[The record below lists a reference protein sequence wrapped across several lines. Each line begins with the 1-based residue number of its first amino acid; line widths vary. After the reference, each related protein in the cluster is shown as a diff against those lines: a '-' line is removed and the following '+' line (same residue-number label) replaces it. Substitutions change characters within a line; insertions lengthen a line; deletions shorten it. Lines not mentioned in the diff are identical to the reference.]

1 MSRSGPPR
9 APTKEVSVFP
19 AEAASVLRRETGAIG
34 GFVGSSVSFWSQLNR
49 FRAVLLGMI
58 VIGAFLIFLVMLR
71 GSTYVADP
79 LFDTYLEMGG
89 SLIAFTFAA
98 NALVRFRGAHDR
110 ISLILAFGFV
120 LAGLIEAGTSMTFY
134 RGMPTTP
141 GVGDHISVAW
151 LAGRTLLGIL
161 LIAALA
167 VENRVPVSRDPGK
180 EMAVATLIVGAVAY
194 LTSVFYFMLPASP
207 KIHPNAL
214 IPRTWDLV
222 PAAIYIAAAVGYR
235 WRLRRAT
242 ASLDRALYFAAILN
256 VLCHVT
262 MAESQHVLDAAAT
275 LAHVFMVLSYLVV
288 LGGTLLDNAQLFDQV
303 SKLALSDPLTGLAN
317 HRRLFEV
324 LEAELQ
330 RSRRTGRSFGMLLFD
345 LDGLKKI
352 NDRYGHLTGSRAIKR
367 LGFAL
372 RSNSRS
378 IDTPA
383 RYGGDEFAL
392 ILPESGENEARQ
404 AAVRICEQL
413 AADGEDPAI
422 SVSVGMAIYPMDG
435 TTIEK
440 LLSSADKALY
450 SMKGR
455 GEKKLRIR
463 QAAACL

>member
-1 MSRSGPPR
+1 MI
-9 APTKEVSVFP
+9 VF
-19 AEAASVLRRETGAIG
+19 G
-34 GFVGSSVSFWSQLNR
+34 GFL
-49 FRAVLLGMI
+49 VL
-58 VIGAFLIFLVMLR
+58 LVMLR
-71 GSTYVADP
+71 SSSYVADP
-79 LFDTYLEMGG
+79 LVDTYLEMGG

-98 NALVRFRGAHDR
+98 NALVRFRGTHDR

-134 RGMPTTP
+134 RNIPATP
-141 GVGDHISVAW
+141 AYGGHISIAW
-151 LAGRTLLGIL
+151 LAGRTLLGVL
-161 LIAALA
+161 LLAALA

-194 LTSVFYFMLPASP
+194 LTSVFYFMLPAPP
-207 KIHPNAL
+207 KIHPDAI
-214 IPRTWDLV
+214 IPRPWDLA
-222 PAAIYIAAAVGYR
+222 PAAVYVAAAIGYH

-242 ASLDRALYFAAILN
+242 AWLDRALYFTAILN

-262 MAESQHVLDAAAT
+262 MAESQHVLDAPAT
-275 LAHVFMVLSYLVV
+275 LAHVFTVLSYAVV

-303 SKLALSDPLTGLAN
+303 SKLASSDPLTGLAN
-317 HRRLFEV
+317 HRRLYEV

-330 RSRRTGRSFGMLLFD
+330 RSRRTGRSFALLLFD

-352 NDRYGHLTGSRAIKR
+352 NDKYGHLTGSRAIKR

-372 RSNSRS
+372 GSNSRS

-392 ILPESGENEARQ
+392 ILPESGVKEARH

-413 AADGEDPAI
+413 AGDGEEPAI
-422 SVSVGMAIYPMDG
+422 SVSVGLAIYPIDG
-435 TTIEK
+435 TSIEK
-440 LLSSADKALY
+440 LLASADKALY

-455 GEKKLRIR
+455 GDKKLRVR
-463 QAAACL
+463 HAAACL

>member
-1 MSRSGPPR
+1 
-9 APTKEVSVFP
+9 
-19 AEAASVLRRETGAIG
+19 
-34 GFVGSSVSFWSQLNR
+34 
-49 FRAVLLGMI
+49 MI
-58 VIGAFLIFLVMLR
+58 VLGAFLIFLVVLR

-98 NALVRFRGAHDR
+98 NALVRFRGTHDR

-134 RGMPTTP
+134 HGMPTTP
-141 GVGDHISVAW
+141 VAGGHISIAW
-151 LAGRTLLGIL
+151 LAGRTLLGVL
-161 LIAALA
+161 LLAALA

-194 LTSVFYFMLPASP
+194 LTSVFYFMLPAPP
-207 KIHPNAL
+207 KIHPATI
-214 IPRTWDLV
+214 IPRPWDLV
-222 PAAIYIAAAVGYR
+222 PAAIYVAAAIGYH

-262 MAESQHVLDAAAT
+262 MSQSQQVLDAAAT
-275 LAHVFMVLSYLVV
+275 LAHVFMVLSYVVV

-317 HRRLFEV
+317 HRRLFEM

-330 RSRRTGRSFGMLLFD
+330 RSRRTGRSFAFLLFD

-352 NDRYGHLTGSRAIKR
+352 NDKYGHLTGSRAIKR

-383 RYGGDEFAL
+383 RYGGDEFAV
-392 ILPESGENEARQ
+392 ILPESGEKEAKR
-404 AAVRICEQL
+404 AAIRICEQL
-413 AADGEDPAI
+413 ASDGEEPAI
-422 SVSVGMAIYPMDG
+422 SVSVGMAIYPIDG

-455 GEKKLRIR
+455 GDKKVKFRH
-463 QAAACL
+463 AAACL

>member
-1 MSRSGPPR
+1 
-9 APTKEVSVFP
+9 
-19 AEAASVLRRETGAIG
+19 
-34 GFVGSSVSFWSQLNR
+34 
-49 FRAVLLGMI
+49 MI
-58 VIGAFLIFLVMLR
+58 VFGAVLIFLVVLR

-98 NALVRFRGAHDR
+98 NALVRFRGTHDR

-141 GVGDHISVAW
+141 VAGGHISVAW
-151 LAGRTLLGIL
+151 LAGRTLLGVL
-161 LIAALA
+161 LLAALA

-207 KIHPNAL
+207 KIHPDAI
-214 IPRTWDLV
+214 IPRLWDLV
-222 PAAIYIAAAVGYR
+222 PAAIYVAAAIGYH
-235 WRLRRAT
+235 WRLRRVST
-242 ASLDRALYFAAILN
+242 SLDRALYFAAILN

-262 MAESQHVLDAAAT
+262 MSQSQHVLDAPAT
-275 LAHVFMVLSYLVV
+275 LAHVFMVLSYVVV

-317 HRRLFEV
+317 HRRLFEM
-324 LEAELQ
+324 LEGELQ
-330 RSRRTGRSFGMLLFD
+330 RSRRTGRSFALLLFD

-352 NDRYGHLTGSRAIKR
+352 NDKYGHLTGSRAIKR

-372 RSNSRS
+372 RSNSRA

-383 RYGGDEFAL
+383 RYGGDEFAVV
-392 ILPESGENEARQ
+392 LPESGEKEANH
-404 AAVRICEQL
+404 AAIRICEQL
-413 AADGEDPAI
+413 ASDGEEPAI

-455 GEKKLRIR
+455 GDKKLKFRH
-463 QAAACL
+463 AAACL